1 MALWKLDGQE
11 DVLCR
16 NRCFASLTKKVFYLM
31 RRFEDFRKIVFNEN
45 TVYVKHT
52 VTSTLLFL
60 ESDLQLSYYLRGGR
74 LHV

>member
-1 MALWKLDGQE
+1 
-11 DVLCR
+11 
-16 NRCFASLTKKVFYLM
+16 M

-52 VTSTLLFL
+52 VTSTLLCL

-74 LHV
+74 LHVL

>member
-1 MALWKLDGQE
+1 
-11 DVLCR
+11 
-16 NRCFASLTKKVFYLM
+16 M

-52 VTSTLLFL
+52 VISTLLCL

>member
-1 MALWKLDGQE
+1 
-11 DVLCR
+11 
-16 NRCFASLTKKVFYLM
+16 M

-52 VTSTLLFL
+52 VTSTLLCL

-74 LHV
+74 LYSEKTSDWILCVWSDRV